1 MNYNNR
7 GHTLL
12 KDRDVTMAW
21 EGELT
26 PESATPIGGKLLI
39 RITENT
45 GETAGGLLLGLAA
58 QDKVSLLGEVVRVG
72 PGPLLR
78 DGSRGAM
85 PAAVGDSV
93 RFRDFDVT
101 EVDLEGEDYVLVDAQ
116 HIMMKWTAQ

>member
-1 MNYNNR
+1 MWGRYSGADVDYCGG

-12 KDRDVTMAW
+12 KDRDVTMSW
-21 EGELT
+21 SGELT
-26 PESATPIGGKLLI
+26 PETARPIGGNLLI

-58 QDKVSLLGEVVRVG
+58 QDKVSLVGEVVQLG

-78 DGSRGAM
+78 DGSRGPM

-93 RFRDFDVT
+93 RFR
-101 EVDLEGEDYVLVDAQ
+101 
-116 HIMMKWTAQ
+116 